1 MGDEQIQLKRSEF
14 EGKLRSNL
22 PEDIRVKADV
32 AFSSLSRQ
40 DDYIGFHFEEFRKS
54 HSVFVDRAYGRS
66 TKESIGITS
75 NDLRTS
81 FEAHAFAFFR
91 ALHAFVES
99 VPYLLNLFLEVK
111 NDTEDRHLNWSSIRE
126 FCEKSDIYALG
137 RDSIIRLRESTAYNE
152 LEYIVNVSKH
162 RRLIRIDSGI
172 ISREKKATLCR
183 QDLDRDLRTYVIED
197 LMESLYDELHFE
209 SLKLISTFVTK

>member
-1 MGDEQIQLKRSEF
+1 MDDEQIQLKRSEF
-14 EGKLRSNL
+14 EGKLRSTL
-22 PEDIRVKADV
+22 PEDIRVKAYV
-32 AFSSLSRQ
+32 SFSSLSRQ
-40 DDYIGFHFEEFRKS
+40 DDYIHFHFEEFRKS
-54 HSVFVDRAYGRS
+54 HSMFVDRAYGRS
-66 TKESIGITS
+66 TWESTS
-75 NDLRTS
+75 ANPNNLRTS
-81 FEAHAFAFFR
+81 FEAHAYAFLR

-111 NDTEDRHLNWSSIRE
+111 NDTEDRYLNWSSIRE
-126 FCEKSDIYALG
+126 FCEKSDIYSLG

-183 QDLDRDLRTYVIED
+183 QDLDMNLRSYVVED

-209 SLKLISTFVTK
+209 SLKLINTFVTK